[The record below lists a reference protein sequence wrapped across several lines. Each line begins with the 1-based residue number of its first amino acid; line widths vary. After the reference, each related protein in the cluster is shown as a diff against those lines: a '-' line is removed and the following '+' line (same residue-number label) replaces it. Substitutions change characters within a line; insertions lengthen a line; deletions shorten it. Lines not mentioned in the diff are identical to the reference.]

1 MFEMTEREMEI
12 YLNSTQDYVKTTI
25 MLIFQQESQIVA
37 PGYRTETGVK
47 VDPTFLASIL
57 RDIETAVTLTL
68 THMAYDYAD
77 FQKDYRDT
85 YGDNEHE
92 IVDNLREKY
101 EGHLMHQFI
110 KYGIVFT
117 SDIIDV
123 VLDELILELPFLYSA
138 AVYEDIDE
146 SDVFLD
152 DRLYA
157 YEELLEKVDQR
168 FDEELDDE

>member
-1 MFEMTEREMEI
+1 MFEMTEREMENF
-12 YLNSTQDYVKTTI
+12 LSSTQDYAKTTI
-25 MLIFQQESQIVA
+25 MLIFENESQIVA
-37 PGYRTETGVK
+37 PGYRTETGIK
-47 VDPTFLASIL
+47 VDPTFVSNIL
-57 RDIETAVTLTL
+57 KDVEAAVTMTI

-85 YGDNEHE
+85 VGDTEHE
-92 IVDNLREKY
+92 IVDKLRDKY
-101 EGHLMHQFI
+101 EGHLMSQFI
-110 KYGIVFT
+110 NYGIVFS
-117 SDIIDV
+117 SDVIDI

-138 AVYEDIDE
+138 AVYEDIDD

>member
-12 YLNSTQDYVKTTI
+12 YVNSAQDYVRTTI
-25 MLIFQQESQIVA
+25 MLIFEQESQIVA

-57 RDIETAVTLTL
+57 KDVEAAVTMTF
-68 THMAYDYAD
+68 TPMVYDYAD

-101 EGHLMHQFI
+101 EGHLMNQFI
-110 KYGIVFT
+110 KYGVVFT

>member
-1 MFEMTEREMEI
+1 MFEMTEREMENFLDSAQE
-12 YLNSTQDYVKTTI
+12 YARTTV
-25 MLIFQQESQIVA
+25 MLIFENEAQIVA
-37 PGYRTETGVK
+37 PAYRTETGVK
-47 VDPTFLASIL
+47 VDPTFLSSIL
-57 RDIETAVTLTL
+57 QDVETVLTLTL
-68 THMAYDYAD
+68 THMAYEYAD

-85 YGDNEHE
+85 VGDTEHE
-92 IVDNLREKY
+92 IVDKLREKY

-110 KYGIVFT
+110 SYGIVFS
-117 SDIIDV
+117 SDVIDV

-138 AVYEDIDE
+138 AVYEDIDD

-157 YEELLEKVDQR
+157 YEDLLEKVDQR

>member
-1 MFEMTEREMEI
+1 MFDMTEREMEI
-12 YLNSTQDYVKTTI
+12 YINSAQDYVRTTI
-25 MLIFQQESQIVA
+25 MLIFEQESQIVA

-57 RDIETAVTLTL
+57 KDVEAAVAMTFTP
-68 THMAYDYAD
+68 MAYDYAD

-101 EGHLMHQFI
+101 EGHLMNQFI
-110 KYGIVFT
+110 KYRVVFT
-117 SDIIDV
+117 SDIIDI